1 MCTACEPS
9 FGRRR
14 FIRRALVGGG
24 LVAVVGSVGELFDAP
39 SAAASPVPSSSLPP
53 PFEDAAMG
61 EDGVIGTTDASATA
75 QAADG
80 SPFSAVDG
88 LVQVTNAIS
97 VAAPPIVR
105 RAQWGADE
113 SLRSN
118 QRSYAP
124 IRKFVVHHTAS
135 ANHPSNPA
143 AVIREMYGYHIQ
155 RGYTDLG
162 YNFVIDHN
170 GVIYEGRYSR
180 PYGNGEQVTGED
192 TNGWGIVGG
201 HAAAMNGATCGIV
214 LMGDFTASDPT
225 DAAVASLVWLLS
237 WKAARHRIDAINSDP
252 YITRF
257 GARVTTP
264 NIAGHRQI
272 GDTSCPGRLANLLPA
287 IRQQV
292 AANAGAWPA
301 ITIDITKVTRYEFGA
316 QPTLPAATAATAVA
330 VGAGAGAGSSATPA
344 ATASAGP
351 LLPVPMAI
359 GTTGEAVKVVQRAL
373 RQAGT
378 RVGVDGAF
386 GNQTRKALVSFQT
399 AKGLSRSGQ
408 ADLATVSA
416 LGLVDSTKSNI
427 LVVPLRAGAKGN
439 AVRRVQGALV
449 NQSLRVAVDGDFGL
463 QTRFAVHQ
471 FQKKKGL
478 RASGDVDLA
487 TAGALGVVAATAPAT
502 ATATASALTSGSSGS
517 SGSAS
522 GGPGSDSSVISLP
535 VRIGMRGDDV
545 RAVQRAL
552 RRSGYALTVDGNFGP
567 VTRAVVTRF
576 QTAKGL
582 SPTGDVYS
590 RTAAALG
597 LT

>member
-1 MCTACEPS
+1 
-9 FGRRR
+9 
-14 FIRRALVGGG
+14 
-24 LVAVVGSVGELFDAP
+24 
-39 SAAASPVPSSSLPP
+39 
-53 PFEDAAMG
+53 MG
-61 EDGVIGTTDASATA
+61 EDGVFGATDSTGAT
-75 QAADG
+75 QAAGG
-80 SPFSAVDG
+80 SPFSATDG
-88 LVQVTNAIS
+88 LFQVTNAIS

-105 RAQWGADE
+105 RSQWGADE

-118 QRSYAP
+118 QRSFAP
-124 IRKFVVHHTAS
+124 IRKLVVHHTAS
-135 ANHPSNPA
+135 ANSPSNPA
-143 AVIREMYGYHIQ
+143 SVIREMYGYHLQ
-155 RGYTDLG
+155 RGYADLG
-162 YNFVIDHN
+162 YNFVIDHT

-180 PYGNGEQVTGED
+180 PYASGEQITGED

-214 LMGDFTASDPT
+214 LIGDFTAGNPT

-264 NIAGHRQI
+264 NLAGHRQI

-292 AANAGAWPA
+292 AANAGPWPA
-301 ITIDITKVTRYEFGA
+301 ITIDITKVTRYEFGS
-316 QPTLPAATAATAVA
+316 QPTAPASSAVA
-330 VGAGAGAGSSATPA
+330 VNAGAGTDTSPA
-344 ATASAGP
+344 ATASSGP

-373 RQAGT
+373 RQTGI

-386 GNQTRKALVSFQT
+386 GNQTRNALVSFQT
-399 AKGLSRSGQ
+399 AKGLTRSGQ

-416 LGLVDSTKSNI
+416 LGLVDSTISNI

-449 NQSLRVAVDGDFGL
+449 NQGLRVAVDGDFGL
-463 QTRFAVHQ
+463 QTRFAVYQ
-471 FQKKKGL
+471 FQKKKAL
-478 RASGDVDLA
+478 SASGDVDLA
-487 TAGALGVVAATAPAT
+487 TAGSLGIVAATAPAT
-502 ATATASALTSGSSGS
+502 ATATAAALTSSGSGSSVSGSSGAAS
-517 SGSAS
+517 SGSSA
-522 GGPGSDSSVISLP
+522 ISLP

-552 RRSGYALTVDGNFGP
+552 RHSGYALTIDGDFGP

-576 QTAKGL
+576 QKAKGL